1 MEEFYFISFES
12 TNNAMQAE
20 DFLKKNNYN
29 VTIIPTPREVTQ
41 SCGLSIKLNEGRI
54 DEVVD
59 FKSKGLIKIKGMY
72 HLQKENGLRKIS
84 KID

>member
-20 DFLKKNNYN
+20 DFLKKNNYS

-54 DEVVD
+54 DEVAD
-59 FKSKGLIKIKGMY
+59 FKTKGLIKIKGMY
-72 HLQKENGLRKIS
+72 HLLKEDGVRKIR